1 MIEWNNPDIPVTRQC
16 ELLGLSRSTAYYKP
30 LPEKPNKSLYK
41 RLLDKKHTKHPFLGY
56 RKLADYLIKLGY
68 DIGEKKVRRLLKE
81 MGLTA
86 IYPHKKT
93 SVPNKEHK
101 KYPYLLRG
109 VEINRVNQVWST
121 DITYI
126 PLQTGFI
133 YLTAVIDWYS
143 RFVLS
148 WRLSNTIDSR
158 FCIEALEEALQ
169 WGKPEIFNS
178 DQGCQY
184 TSKEFTGRL
193 EAEDIR
199 IGMDGKGRALDN
211 IFVERLWRTVKYE
224 EVYLKD
230 YQDPI
235 EAEESL
241 EEYFKYYNY
250 ERPHQSLD
258 YNTPEDV
265 FRTALDKRKKMA

>member
-1 MIEWNNPDIPVTRQC
+1 MIEWKHPDIPVYRQC

-30 LPEKPNKSLYK
+30 LPEKPNNSLYK

-56 RKLADYLIKLGY
+56 RKLTDHLKKLGY
-68 DIGEKKVRRLLKE
+68 DIGEKKVRSLLRE

-86 IYPHKKT
+86 IYPHKKI
-93 SVPNKEHK
+93 SIPNKEHK

-126 PLQTGFI
+126 PLQSGYV
-133 YLTAVIDWYS
+133 YLTAVIDWFS

-178 DQGCQY
+178 DQGCQF
-184 TSKEFTGRL
+184 TSVEFTGRL
-193 EAEDIR
+193 SAKGIR
-199 IGMDGKGRALDN
+199 ISMDGKGRALDN

-230 YQDPI
+230 YQGPI
-235 EAEESL
+235 EAEDGL
-241 EEYFKYYNY
+241 KEYFKYYNS
-250 ERPHQSLD
+250 ERPHQSLE
-258 YNTPEDV
+258 YKTPEEV
-265 FRTALDKRKKMA
+265 FKIALDKKEKVA

>member
-1 MIEWNNPDIPVTRQC
+1 MIEWNNHDIPVYKQC

-30 LPEKPNKSLYK
+30 LPENPNKSLYK

-56 RKLADYLIKLGY
+56 RKLANHLKKLGHN
-68 DIGEKKVRRLLKE
+68 IGEKKVRRLLRE

-93 SVPNKEHK
+93 SIPNKEHK

-126 PLQTGFI
+126 PLQSGFV

-158 FCIEALEEALQ
+158 FCVEALEEALKF
-169 WGKPEIFNS
+169 GKPDIFNS
-178 DQGCQY
+178 DQGCQF
-184 TSKEFTGRL
+184 TSEEFTGML
-193 EAEDIR
+193 IDKGIR
-199 IGMDGKGRALDN
+199 ISMDGKGRALDN

-230 YQDPI
+230 YQGPI
-235 EAEESL
+235 EAEEGL
-241 EEYFKYYNY
+241 EEYFNYYNY
-250 ERPHQSLD
+250 ERPHQSLE
-258 YNTPEDV
+258 YKTPDEV
-265 FRTALDKRKKMA
+265 FKIALDKNKKVA